1 MSIKIP
7 IISDFDG
14 KGIKKAIA
22 EFKQLETT
30 SEKAQFAI
38 KKAALP
44 ATAALG
50 ALAAGMKTT
59 VVAAS
64 DLQEAQSKVN
74 IIFGEGAK
82 DVEAFAKTT
91 AKSLGISRREALK
104 TAGVFGTFGKAAGL
118 SGGGLAKFTSEFTT
132 LAADLASFNNTTP
145 EDAIQAI
152 GAAMRGEAEPIR
164 RYGVLLDDAALRT
177 RALEMKI
184 YDGNGALTAQQKVLA
199 ASQEILAQT
208 TSAQGDAIRTGDG
221 LANSAKQITAQMDD
235 LKTAIGDGLLPVVE
249 EVLPVIKDFA
259 DWAVDNPKTFRNIAL
274 AIGAIAAATVALN
287 IAMAVNPYV
296 AAAGGIAAMAAA
308 FDYLYR
314 EVDKVNKIGG
324 IGARVLGA
332 IFGGPA
338 GAISGMK
345 KLQEA
350 VWGVFGIT
358 SKGVAQLT
366 KAQIEQNEINQL
378 VASGLV
384 TLDTANKN
392 FTNSTSES
400 TKTVDKSIAKIKEL
414 RKEIRGDFKTALE
427 EASKRLQTAKD
438 KFNDF
443 AKSVSDAITGTF
455 SFGNAQNTAS
465 DNAKKLNDALSRQT
479 KAQEKVN
486 RLQSEGASDQLT
498 EAMAELRDV
507 TNEVVEAQSKPMTFL
522 DTLTQQA
529 NKTKDFGVQL
539 NRLLAAGLSEDALQ
553 QVLAAGLDA
562 GSLIADELLNGGA
575 DAISKANTLTAE
587 IQTLGDT
594 VGTNAAVQFRQAGVD
609 AGTALVEG
617 INQAIANFQ
626 LKLTSKKLSARQ
638 LARLQKNFGVEVDFL
653 MSSGQIP
660 ALANGGIVKASPGGT
675 LALIGEGGRDEAVI
689 PLDRAGGMGNNVT
702 INVNGGDPQAV
713 VDALRRYMQLNGSVP
728 IRVS

>member
-7 IISDFDG
+7 IVSDFDG

-30 SEKAQFAI
+30 SQKAQFAI
-38 KKAALP
+38 QKAAVP
-44 ATAALG
+44 AVAALAGLGTAAFKAAQRASDLAEEQSKVGVIFGESAKEVLDFSKNAGTALG
-50 ALAAGMKTT
+50 QSQRQALAA
-59 VVAAS
+59 
-64 DLQEAQSKVN
+64 
-74 IIFGEGAK
+74 
-82 DVEAFAKTT
+82 
-91 AKSLGISRREALK
+91 
-104 TAGVFGTFGKAAGL
+104 AGTFGTLGKAAGL
-118 SGGGLAKFTSEFTT
+118 TGSELAGFTTQFTT
-132 LAADLASFNNTTP
+132 LASDLASFNNTTP

-152 GAAMRGEAEPIR
+152 GAALRGEAEPIR
-164 RYGVLLDDAALRT
+164 RYGVLLDDATLRNKAFQLGLIKT
-177 RALEMKI
+177 TK
-184 YDGNGALTAQQKVLA
+184 DALTPANKSLA
-199 ASQEILAQT
+199 AQAFILEQT
-208 TSAQGDAIRTGDG
+208 RDAQGDFARTSDG
-221 LANSAKQITAQMDD
+221 AANQQRIMAANIENATA
-235 LKTAIGDGLLPVVE
+235 AIGNAFLPILEKTLPVLADMAEFVE
-249 EVLPVIKDFA
+249 KNSDLVI
-259 DWAVDNPKTFRNIAL
+259 
-274 AIGAIAAATVALN
+274 AATVAFGGFATAIVAARVAM
-287 IAMAVNPYV
+287 IAYRTIAIATTAVN
-296 AAAGGIAAMAAA
+296 AALAASGFAVQISTGIGIASAIAGMAALGGITYA
-308 FDYLYR
+308 
-314 EVDKVNKIGG
+314 
-324 IGARVLGA
+324 
-332 IFGGPA
+332 
-338 GAISGMK
+338 
-345 KLQEA
+345 
-350 VWGVFGIT
+350 
-358 SKGVAQLT
+358 LT
-366 KAQIEQNEINQL
+366 KMLNTQKDGYEGANKAAIENREINNLIAKQTMPDLSKSQGDATAATAKATARIAEQNAKLKQL
-378 VASGLV
+378 R
-384 TLDTANKN
+384 
-392 FTNSTSES
+392 ST
-400 TKTVDKSIAKIKEL
+400 IK
-414 RKEIRGDFKTALE
+414 GDFKNAMESAQGILKKAQDNFT
-427 EASKRLQTAKD
+427 S
-438 KFNDF
+438 FG
-443 AKSVSDAITGTF
+443 KSVSDAITGTF

-507 TNEVVEAQSKPMTFL
+507 TNEVVEAQSKPMTFF

-529 NKTKDFGVQL
+529 NKTKDFGVQV

-660 ALANGGIVKASPGGT
+660 AMANGGIVTGPT
-675 LALIGEGGRDEAVI
+675 LALIGEAGPEAVI
-689 PLDRAGGMGNNVT
+689 PLDRAGGMGGNNVT